1 MDEKEALRKRW
12 LPWRKD
18 LPESVRREKSRKITE
33 TLKSLALF
41 KGAKTVAAFRPL
53 KDEPDIAALFKIAGK
68 TWLFPEK
75 RSDGFYCI
83 TGTPDLFLVPGVAF
97 DRKGN
102 RLGRG
107 GGHYDRLLASFRG
120 VPRLGVAF
128 AEQVLD
134 RVPKAAYDEAVD
146 SIVTDTGLF

>member
-33 TLKSLALF
+33 TLKSL
-41 KGAKTVAAFRPL
+41 
-53 KDEPDIAALFKIAGK
+53 ALFKIAGK